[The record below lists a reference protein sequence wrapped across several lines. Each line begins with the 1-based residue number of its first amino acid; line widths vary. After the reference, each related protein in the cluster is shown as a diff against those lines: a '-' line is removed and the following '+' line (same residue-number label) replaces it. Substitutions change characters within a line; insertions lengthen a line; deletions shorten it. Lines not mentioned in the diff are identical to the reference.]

1 MNVSILIVNYN
12 TSKYIERCV
21 ESIIK
26 YENTSEIEIIVVDN
40 NSTDNSKEIISLLAN
55 KYGFVKAVF
64 LDSNKGFAFGNNR
77 GYDISSG
84 DYILIL
90 NPDICF
96 REPLFENL
104 RQGLTK
110 NIAAIAPK
118 LYGEDGKYQFEYY
131 QRFPSIRQYLFFYS
145 IYAKFFKNRKRFIDK
160 YLRDSNAV
168 SNEKYPSITQL
179 PGAFVFLKRDTFK
192 AVKLFNEKYFLFFE
206 DVELSYKLS
215 KHGNLALTSE
225 LGVIHTG
232 ASSMEQKTNDVL
244 YGIFIISMLKFFKYN
259 YGFLKY
265 IILLLLCL
273 SNTLTKLIFNFFL
286 SPFKKDLKGTSTA
299 HKYILKNL
307 YKI

>member
-1 MNVSILIVNYN
+1 LNVSILIVNYN
-12 TSKYIERCV
+12 TSQYTERCI
-21 ESIIK
+21 ESIVK
-26 YENTSEIEIIVVDN
+26 YENTSDIEIIIIDN
-40 NSTDNSKEIISLLAN
+40 NSTDDSKEIINSLTH
-55 KYGFVKAVF
+55 KYNFVKAVF

-77 GYDISSG
+77 GFDISSG

-90 NPDICF
+90 NPDTCF
-96 REPLFENL
+96 REPLFERL
-104 RQGLTK
+104 REGLTN
-110 NIAAIAPK
+110 NISAIAPK

-168 SNEKYPSITQL
+168 SNYKYPSITQL
-179 PGAFVFLKRDTFK
+179 PGAFVFLKRDTFET
-192 AVKLFNEKYFLFFE
+192 VKLFNEKYFLFFE

-215 KHGNLALTSE
+215 KLGNLALASE

-259 YGFLKY
+259 YSCSKY

-273 SNTLTKLIFNFFL
+273 TNTLIKLIFNFFL
-286 SPFKKDLKGTSTA
+286 SPFKKDLIGTSTA
-299 HKYILKNL
+299 HKYILRNL
-307 YKI
+307 LRI